1 MASYFNPEFFEFLQQ
16 LKRNNR
22 REWFAK
28 NKSRFESVVRDPCL
42 RFITEAA
49 DPLHNIS
56 AQIVADPRPNGGSL
70 FRIYRDIRFSENKQP
85 YKTHVGIQFRHAA
98 EKKDVHAPGFY
109 FHLEPGQ
116 YFLAAGSWRPES
128 KQLNNIRQA
137 IVAKPERWKKATSK
151 LTLDGEVL
159 SRPPRGFAADHP
171 LIGDLKRKD
180 FIALVEFSE
189 AQVCGPKFMK
199 DFTKACQQISPLV
212 EFLSQALGFR
222 Y

>member
-1 MASYFNPEFFEFLQQ
+1 MASYFNPEFFEFLKQ

-28 NKSRFESVVRDPCL
+28 NKARFEIVVRDPSL
-42 RFITEAA
+42 RFITDAA
-49 DPLHNIS
+49 EPLHGIS
-56 AQIVADPRPNGGSL
+56 AQILADPRPNGGSL

-85 YKTHVGIQFRHAA
+85 YKTHIGIQFRHAA

-116 YFLAAGSWRPES
+116 YFLAGGSWRPASIE
-128 KQLNNIRQA
+128 LNRIRQA
-137 IVAKPERWKKATSK
+137 IAAKPEQWTKATK
-151 LTLDGEVL
+151 RLTLDGEVL

-171 LIGDLKRKD
+171 LIEDLKRKD

-189 AQVCGPKFMK
+189 AQVCGPRFMK
-199 DFTKACQQISPLV
+199 DFEKACQQISPLV
-212 EFLSQALGFR
+212 GFLSQALGFR

>member
-1 MASYFNPEFFEFLQQ
+1 
-16 LKRNNR
+16 
-22 REWFAK
+22 
-28 NKSRFESVVRDPCL
+28 
-42 RFITEAA
+42 
-49 DPLHNIS
+49 
-56 AQIVADPRPNGGSL
+56 
-70 FRIYRDIRFSENKQP
+70 
-85 YKTHVGIQFRHAA
+85 
-98 EKKDVHAPGFY
+98 VHAPGFY

-116 YFLAAGSWRPES
+116 YFLAAGSWRPDS
-128 KQLNNIRQA
+128 KNLNRIRQA
-137 IVAKPERWKKATSK
+137 IIAKPDGWKKATAK

-180 FIALVEFSE
+180 FIGLVEFSE
-189 AQVCGPKFMK
+189 VQVCGPKFMK

>member
-1 MASYFNPEFFEFLQQ
+1 MGPYFNSEFFDFLKR

-28 NKSRFESVVRDPCL
+28 NKERYESVVRDPCL

-49 DPLHNIS
+49 EPLHAIS
-56 AQIVADPRPNGGSL
+56 AQIVADPRPHGGSL
-70 FRIYRDIRFSENKQP
+70 FRIYRDMRFSENKQP
-85 YKTHVGIQFRHAA
+85 YKTHIGIQFRHAA
-98 EKKDVHAPGFY
+98 EKKDVHAPSFY
-109 FHLEPGQ
+109 FHMEPGQ
-116 YFLAAGSWRPES
+116 CFLAGGSWRPES
-128 KQLNNIRQA
+128 KVLNRIRQQMM
-137 IVAKPERWKKATSK
+137 VKPGQWTKATSK

-171 LIGDLKRKD
+171 LIEDLKRKD

-189 AQVCGPKFMK
+189 KQVCGPKFMK

>member
-1 MASYFNPEFFEFLQQ
+1 MGPYFNSEFFDFLKQ

-28 NKSRFESVVRDPCL
+28 NKFRFESIVRDPCL
-42 RFITEAA
+42 RFVTEAA
-49 DPLHNIS
+49 EPLHDIN

-85 YKTHVGIQFRHAA
+85 YKTHIGIQFRHSA
-98 EKKDVHAPGFY
+98 EKKDVHAPSFY

-116 YFLAAGSWRPES
+116 YFLAGGSWRPDS
-128 KQLNNIRQA
+128 KNLNRIRQA
-137 IVAKPERWKKATSK
+137 IVAKPEHWTKATAKIS
-151 LTLDGEVL
+151 LDGEVL
-159 SRPPRGFAADHP
+159 SRQPRGFAADHP
-171 LIGDLKRKD
+171 LIEDLKRKD
-180 FIALVEFSE
+180 FIGLVEFSE

-212 EFLSQALGFR
+212 EFLSEALGFR

>member
-1 MASYFNPEFFEFLQQ
+1 MGPYFNSEFFDFLKQ

-22 REWFAK
+22 REWFVK
-28 NKSRFESVVRDPCL
+28 NKSRFESAVRDPCL

-49 DPLHNIS
+49 GPLHDIS
-56 AQIVADPRPNGGSL
+56 PQIVADPRPNGGSL

-85 YKTHVGIQFRHAA
+85 YKTHIGIQFRHAA

-128 KQLNNIRQA
+128 KQLNSIRQA
-137 IVAKPERWKKATSK
+137 IVDKPELWTKATSK
-151 LTLDGEVL
+151 LTLDGAVL
-159 SRPPRGFAADHP
+159 SRPPRGFAADHS
-171 LIGDLKRKD
+171 LIEDLKRKD

-189 AQVCGPKFMK
+189 AQVYGPKFMK
-199 DFTKACQQISPLV
+199 DFNKACQQISPLV

>member
-1 MASYFNPEFFEFLQQ
+1 MGPYFNSEFFDFLKQ

-28 NKSRFESVVRDPCL
+28 NKSRFEAVVRDPCL

-49 DPLHNIS
+49 EPLHGIS

-70 FRIYRDIRFSENKQP
+70 FRIYRDIRFSENKRP
-85 YKTHVGIQFRHAA
+85 YKTHIGIQFRHAA

-109 FHLEPGQ
+109 FHMEPGQ
-116 YFLAAGSWRPES
+116 YFLAGGSWRPES
-128 KQLNNIRQA
+128 KQLNSIRQA
-137 IVAKPERWKKATSK
+137 IIAKPGRWTKAASK
-151 LTLDGEVL
+151 LTLDGAVL

-171 LIGDLKRKD
+171 LIEDLKRKD
-180 FIALVEFSE
+180 FIGLVEFSE

>member
-1 MASYFNPEFFEFLQQ
+1 MGPYFNAEFFDFLKQ

-28 NKSRFESVVRDPCL
+28 NKPRFESVVRDPCL

-49 DPLHNIS
+49 EPLNDIS
-56 AQIVADPRPNGGSL
+56 PQIVADPSPNGGSL

-85 YKTHVGIQFRHAA
+85 YKTHIGIQFRHAA

-128 KQLNNIRQA
+128 KQLNSIRQA
-137 IVAKPERWKKATSK
+137 IVAKPEHWTKAVSK

-171 LIGDLKRKD
+171 LIEDLKRKD

-189 AQVCGPKFMK
+189 SQICGPKFMK

>member
-28 NKSRFESVVRDPCL
+28 NKSRFESVVRNPCL

-49 DPLHNIS
+49 EPLHD
-56 AQIVADPRPNGGSL
+56 DPRPNGGSL

-116 YFLAAGSWRPES
+116 YFVAAGSWRPES
-128 KQLNNIRQA
+128 KQLNSIRQA

-199 DFTKACQQISPLV
+199 DFTKACGQISPLV

>member
-56 AQIVADPRPNGGSL
+56 AQIVADPRPN
-70 FRIYRDIRFSENKQP
+70 
-85 YKTHVGIQFRHAA
+85 VGIQFRHAA